1 MLLSAFLL
9 GCNSSSRHGYYNASG
24 NNGGTDDSTMTVDT
38 DTTKDVHMVNHEA
51 AGDISAVRPVN
62 NSIKPPKQKTDNMRG
77 FDPASEDDM
86 DDNGM
91 TRYMEVNDD
100 EGWD

>member
-1 MLLSAFLL
+1 MLLSSYLL
-9 GCNSSSRHGYYNASG
+9 GCSSSSRHGCNYAAG
-24 NNGGTDDSTMTVDT
+24 NNNGVSDSSMTIDT
-38 DTTKDVHMVNHEA
+38 DTTKDVQMVNHKA